1 MKKSNLK
8 KAFALSALMAFVITG
23 SAYAADV
30 DVAKD
35 TTKKDNPTINV
46 ETGQHFN
53 NAGTVIAEDSI
64 TVDGGTFNN
73 TGTIETGTLDILT
86 NNSKEIAGAIT
97 ADKFIFRGSKDQFD
111 YIHGLSAK
119 LKANELLIIGTK
131 SDINP
136 QMATGLQVLNE
147 DVLKNVENIV
157 VESHGIKTGL
167 VIGSVVGNTDNGEK
181 VNATEAE
188 IKTTKRAAI
197 LAKADLVSAMV
208 CEFTELQGIMG
219 REYALLDGEGQEVAT
234 AIYEHY
240 MPRFAGDAE
249 PASVA
254 GRLVSLADKMDN
266 IVATFSRGLVPTGSQ
281 DPFALRRQALGIVH
295 TIIEAN
301 YTISISEIADKAMD
315 LLNITDSEK
324 RAEIQKNVA
333 EFFTLRL
340 KNVLGDNDVRYD
352 IIDAVLENADEVA
365 GTYAKACVTAQEIA
379 SGVLNDAIQAFVRVG
394 NISKKAENN
403 VINEALFTLDEEK
416 ALYNTYV
423 AVAKDVETALNN
435 KDYKTAIDKM
445 QELTAPINNFFDNV
459 MVMDKDEQIK
469 NNRLALLKNIDTLIK
484 SIADFGKIVL

>member
-1 MKKSNLK
+1 M
-8 KAFALSALMAFVITG
+8 
-23 SAYAADV
+23 
-30 DVAKD
+30 
-35 TTKKDNPTINV
+35 
-46 ETGQHFN
+46 
-53 NAGTVIAEDSI
+53 
-64 TVDGGTFNN
+64 
-73 TGTIETGTLDILT
+73 
-86 NNSKEIAGAIT
+86 
-97 ADKFIFRGSKDQFD
+97 
-111 YIHGLSAK
+111 
-119 LKANELLIIGTK
+119 
-131 SDINP
+131 
-136 QMATGLQVLNE
+136 
-147 DVLKNVENIV
+147 
-157 VESHGIKTGL
+157 
-167 VIGSVVGNTDNGEK
+167 
-181 VNATEAE
+181 
-188 IKTTKRAAI
+188 
-197 LAKADLVSAMV
+197 
-208 CEFTELQGIMG
+208 
-219 REYALLDGEGQEVAT
+219 
-234 AIYEHY
+234 
-240 MPRFAGDAE
+240 
-249 PASVA
+249 
-254 GRLVSLADKMDN
+254 
-266 IVATFSRGLVPTGSQ
+266 PTGSQ